1 MAQKKIFGK
10 VLDLIGLEESAI
22 DEEDNYEGFDDYE
35 DEYQD
40 DFDDYQEEEYEE
52 PVKKSSRKSRASK
65 RAEKNSRKN
74 NRDDFDYGYE
84 DEVEEEDTEY
94 AGLGRNGLLG
104 SNKSSRRSTATTLR
118 STRESDR
125 EVDQSSKVVGFNP
138 KIKMIVYQPMSYD
151 DTQNIVDNL
160 KRNKPVIVNL
170 EAVDKQEAQR
180 TLDFISGAIYA
191 INGDIQKINSAVF
204 VLVPA
209 NVDISGNNPDD
220 LKGKS
225 FYTLDNQRRDY

>member
-104 SNKSSRRSTATTLR
+104 SNKY
-118 STRESDR
+118 
-125 EVDQSSKVVGFNP
+125 GCF
-138 KIKMIVYQPMSYD
+138 
-151 DTQNIVDNL
+151 
-160 KRNKPVIVNL
+160 
-170 EAVDKQEAQR
+170 
-180 TLDFISGAIYA
+180 
-191 INGDIQKINSAVF
+191 
-204 VLVPA
+204 
-209 NVDISGNNPDD
+209 
-220 LKGKS
+220 KGS
-225 FYTLDNQRRDY
+225 FCLYFAAE

>member
-1 MAQKKIFGK
+1 MIRPF
-10 VLDLIGLEESAI
+10 
-22 DEEDNYEGFDDYE
+22 
-35 DEYQD
+35 
-40 DFDDYQEEEYEE
+40 
-52 PVKKSSRKSRASK
+52 PV
-65 RAEKNSRKN
+65 
-74 NRDDFDYGYE
+74 
-84 DEVEEEDTEY
+84 
-94 AGLGRNGLLG
+94 
-104 SNKSSRRSTATTLR
+104 
-118 STRESDR
+118 
-125 EVDQSSKVVGFNP
+125 
-138 KIKMIVYQPMSYD
+138 SYTHL

-209 NVDISGNNPDD
+209 NVDISGNIPDD